1 MGTALETAIP
11 FAVGHEIIRQ
21 GKKDLT
27 LVAPISDM
35 FFDQLIGSGCAK
47 KVVAAWVGNVIMGVG
62 YNVRRA
68 VEVGIPQ
75 KIEVEDHTNFTIAL
89 ALHAG
94 SLGIPFLPTK
104 TLLGTGMISG
114 GPSFKEMECPFT
126 KERLALIPALKPE
139 VAVLQAQR
147 ADEDGNTHF
156 WGGSGITKEAALA
169 ARKVMVVVEEMVS
182 RKVIR
187 RDPNRTLLPGFLVHA
202 VIPEPWAAHPS
213 PIPGYYN
220 RDHEQYISY
229 HHQSREREGYL
240 KAEPIRAPSL
250 KPYTEK
256 RMYLKDKKKKGALE
270 VDYLLQLMAWNPDA
284 SSLQPVRQKGIKIP
298 SHWTMQGQLIFNY
311 VGEHVVFVRYSKD
324 VNTFGLKVSETG
336 ENWNRGS
343 ISGNEQKVYEVFRK
357 SFLETVDSIQIKS
370 P

>member
-1 MGTALETAIP
+1 MTLRHSLLRGRVRVGEIDIRFIRYRLQYSCLRTLEQKVFSTKEAVSRFIEDGDSIVMGTALETAIP

-27 LVAPISDM
+27 LVGPISDM
-35 FFDQLIGSGCAK
+35 FFDQLIGSGGAK

-62 YNVRRA
+62 YNMRRA

-104 TLLGTGMISG
+104 TLLGTGMMSG
-114 GPSFKEMECPFT
+114 GSSYKELECPFT
-126 KERLALIPALKPE
+126 KEKLALIPALKPD

-156 WGGSGITKEAALA
+156 WGGRGVTKEAALA

-213 PIPGYYN
+213 PIPGYSH
-220 RDHEQYISY
+220 RDHEQNLSY
-229 HHQSREREGYL
+229 HNESREREGYL
-240 KAEPIRAPSL
+240 KWLYRWGLGGKDRKE
-250 KPYTEK
+250 
-256 RMYLKDKKKKGALE
+256 YL
-270 VDYLLQLMAWNPDA
+270 
-284 SSLQPVRQKGIKIP
+284 
-298 SHWTMQGQLIFNY
+298 
-311 VGEHVVFVRYSKD
+311 
-324 VNTFGLKVSETG
+324 
-336 ENWNRGS
+336 
-343 ISGNEQKVYEVFRK
+343 
-357 SFLETVDSIQIKS
+357 
-370 P
+370 